1 MVFSRSMGAAIGVAA
16 MGAVVDRRLPSGLR
30 LESDQLGQGAAS
42 AATHGILAHAITP
55 AFLLTA
61 CAAAVILPIAAYGV
75 RDVETSPEPPPIPEL
90 ETG

>member
-1 MVFSRSMGAAIGVAA
+1 
-16 MGAVVDRRLPSGLR
+16 MGAVVDRRLPAGLR
-30 LESDQLGQGAAS
+30 LEPDQLGQGATAA
-42 AATHGILAHAITP
+42 AATRGVLAHAITP

-75 RDVETSPEPPPIPEL
+75 RDVETSPEPPPMPEL